1 MRLSEY
7 ASTQRTYG
15 SRKVPRSVQQSIPI
29 DQIYEDGTWR
39 CGNVYSQMW
48 SMPDINFTMSDEDNK
63 AKILNLLGKVY
74 MGVPSD
80 CWLKICI
87 VSQRMDEKSFR
98 ENVLLHRNLDGLD
111 KWRVERNRRIRQCVQ
126 DAGNVVQHKY
136 LILSTNKQN
145 VTDARSRLRQVQGN
159 LLAELSN
166 LGCTIKPMTNNER
179 LEVLHNFFRRGE
191 EGRFQFS
198 FDDYGKLGNDFR
210 NTIAPDAMRCTTQYA
225 KIDDGFAK
233 AMTIAQ
239 YPQQLSDNFVA
250 TLLQQVPYIV
260 LSIDITP
267 VETEDAMRE
276 IEASQMKIDSE
287 KYRAN
292 RRNVEN
298 LDFMATISPRNQQ
311 QEKYT
316 AEIRNAICEGD
327 QQVFMVLLSVAF
339 FADTLEEIKQETDA
353 LQSAAANFN
362 CRFTE
367 MRFQQEN
374 CFNTAMPYGLRR
386 VESSHMMLTRSV
398 TALVPFVAQEVQ
410 SPQGIFYGR
419 NAITGNLIVGD
430 RTKLIN
436 GNAMVIATSGSGK
449 SMSVK
454 MEIIMEFLRWPNA
467 RFILVDPENEYEL
480 LVKAL
485 GGEAIKV
492 SVDSRTY
499 FNPLDYHYDPKTDVP
514 PDVAKIEFVLSM
526 LDKLIGENGH
536 LQPEDRSLI
545 AASLKNIYKPLIA
558 SGYTAPC
565 PTLGDLYRD
574 LNKSNLRRA
583 KQLALML
590 DVFANGSLQAFSHTT
605 NVDMNN
611 RLICFNIQSL
621 GDQLRPI
628 AMMSLLEFINMQV
641 MTNRRKDATA
651 ATWIYFDEIHVLLK
665 DPMSSNFLY
674 SSWKR
679 FRKYNAYATGIS
691 QDIQDYLDN
700 PVAYTYST
708 EGMYDV
714 LCYLSD
720 MEAEGLIYSDC
731 YDLTNKTNFRST
743 LWGTDESEAPAY
755 GFITFDWQASS
766 TADSLNKDI
775 VVVLPP
781 VAKVNGVWQYYIDNG
796 RAIKPDGWS
805 ISVAG
810 CATDAELYRSCALLD
825 YFFTEEGSTLQ
836 NYGLPMFL
844 KENET
849 YTGPDGKEYPQ
860 YTDWVM
866 ETCAS
871 VAKGDL
877 STFLRDWLGCLIP
890 IGYQKDIGFE
900 YQYTSERGFEGW
912 ELLQNSTTHFATY
925 AGEGIKGDNPNYYKM
940 VPPVFSLTLR
950 QKEAISETTTM
961 GMEDLSEEMFNIVR
975 YNAKGNAPNGISI
988 PADYNEY
995 LAAFEARNLDAY
1007 VTAYQQAYQVMTAA
1021 Q

>member
-29 DQIYEDGTWR
+29 DRIYEDGTWR

-145 VTDARSRLRQVQGN
+145 VTDARSRLRQVKGN

-166 LGCTIKPMTNNER
+166 LGCTIKPMTNNDR

-210 NTIAPDAMRCTTQYA
+210 NTIAPDAMRFTPQHA
-225 KIDDGFAK
+225 EIDDGFAK

-287 KYRAN
+287 KFRAN

-339 FADTLEEIKQETDA
+339 FADTPDELRQETDA

-492 SVDSRTY
+492 SVDSRTH

-651 ATWIYFDEIHVLLK
+651 ATWIYFDEIHVLL
-665 DPMSSNFLY
+665 
-674 SSWKR
+674 
-679 FRKYNAYATGIS
+679 
-691 QDIQDYLDN
+691 
-700 PVAYTYST
+700 
-708 EGMYDV
+708 
-714 LCYLSD
+714 
-720 MEAEGLIYSDC
+720 
-731 YDLTNKTNFRST
+731 
-743 LWGTDESEAPAY
+743 
-755 GFITFDWQASS
+755 
-766 TADSLNKDI
+766 
-775 VVVLPP
+775 
-781 VAKVNGVWQYYIDNG
+781 
-796 RAIKPDGWS
+796 
-805 ISVAG
+805 
-810 CATDAELYRSCALLD
+810 
-825 YFFTEEGSTLQ
+825 
-836 NYGLPMFL
+836 
-844 KENET
+844 
-849 YTGPDGKEYPQ
+849 
-860 YTDWVM
+860 
-866 ETCAS
+866 
-871 VAKGDL
+871 
-877 STFLRDWLGCLIP
+877 
-890 IGYQKDIGFE
+890 
-900 YQYTSERGFEGW
+900 
-912 ELLQNSTTHFATY
+912 
-925 AGEGIKGDNPNYYKM
+925 
-940 VPPVFSLTLR
+940 
-950 QKEAISETTTM
+950 
-961 GMEDLSEEMFNIVR
+961 
-975 YNAKGNAPNGISI
+975 
-988 PADYNEY
+988 
-995 LAAFEARNLDAY
+995 
-1007 VTAYQQAYQVMTAA
+1007 
-1021 Q
+1021 

>member
-29 DQIYEDGTWR
+29 DRIYEDGTWC

-210 NTIAPDAMRCTTQYA
+210 NTIAPDAMRFTTQHA
-225 KIDDGFAK
+225 EIDDGFAK

-339 FADTLEEIKQETDA
+339 FADTPDELRQETDA
-353 LQSAAANFN
+353 LQSEAANFN

-492 SVDSRTY
+492 SVDSRTH

-536 LQPEDRSLI
+536 LQPEDRS
-545 AASLKNIYKPLIA
+545 
-558 SGYTAPC
+558 
-565 PTLGDLYRD
+565 
-574 LNKSNLRRA
+574 
-583 KQLALML
+583 
-590 DVFANGSLQAFSHTT
+590 
-605 NVDMNN
+605 
-611 RLICFNIQSL
+611 LICFNIQSL

-700 PVAYTYST
+700 PVAY
-708 EGMYDV
+708 
-714 LCYLSD
+714 
-720 MEAEGLIYSDC
+720 
-731 YDLTNKTNFRST
+731 
-743 LWGTDESEAPAY
+743 
-755 GFITFDWQASS
+755 
-766 TADSLNKDI
+766 
-775 VVVLPP
+775 
-781 VAKVNGVWQYYIDNG
+781 
-796 RAIKPDGWS
+796 
-805 ISVAG
+805 
-810 CATDAELYRSCALLD
+810 ALLSNSE
-825 YFFTEEGSTLQ
+825 FVIMLRQSKSLEALERLC
-836 NYGLPMFL
+836 GLS
-844 KENET
+844 K
-849 YTGPDGKEYPQ
+849 PQ
-860 YTDWVM
+860 L
-866 ETCAS
+866 E
-871 VAKGDL
+871 
-877 STFLRDWLGCLIP
+877 FLRNASEGHGIIKMGNSMIPFSNLEPKDTAVYKLI
-890 IGYQKDIGFE
+890 
-900 YQYTSERGFEGW
+900 
-912 ELLQNSTTHFATY
+912 TTKPGEAT
-925 AGEGIKGDNPNYYKM
+925 AEK
-940 VPPVFSLTLR
+940 
-950 QKEAISETTTM
+950 
-961 GMEDLSEEMFNIVR
+961 
-975 YNAKGNAPNGISI
+975 
-988 PADYNEY
+988 
-995 LAAFEARNLDAY
+995 
-1007 VTAYQQAYQVMTAA
+1007 
-1021 Q
+1021 

>member
-29 DQIYEDGTWR
+29 DRIYEDGTWC

-210 NTIAPDAMRCTTQYA
+210 NTIAPDAMRFTTQHA
-225 KIDDGFAK
+225 EIDDGFAK

-339 FADTLEEIKQETDA
+339 FADTPDELRQETDA

-492 SVDSRTY
+492 SVDSRTH

-691 QDIQDYLDN
+691 QDIQDYLDFLAVWYRDILYFKATRDSN
-700 PVAYTYST
+700 
-708 EGMYDV
+708 
-714 LCYLSD
+714 
-720 MEAEGLIYSDC
+720 GLIFKDELNVITDQINKSSYEGIENILRGLQTAKTRLNANVNF
-731 YDLTNKTNFRST
+731 DLTM
-743 LWGTDESEAPAY
+743 
-755 GFITFDWQASS
+755 
-766 TADSLNKDI
+766 
-775 VVVLPP
+775 
-781 VAKVNGVWQYYIDNG
+781 
-796 RAIKPDGWS
+796 
-805 ISVAG
+805 
-810 CATDAELYRSCALLD
+810 ELLFLLI
-825 YFFTEEGSTLQ
+825 
-836 NYGLPMFL
+836 
-844 KENET
+844 KENL
-849 YTGPDGKEYPQ
+849 
-860 YTDWVM
+860 V
-866 ETCAS
+866 
-871 VAKGDL
+871 
-877 STFLRDWLGCLIP
+877 
-890 IGYQKDIGFE
+890 
-900 YQYTSERGFEGW
+900 
-912 ELLQNSTTHFATY
+912 
-925 AGEGIKGDNPNYYKM
+925 
-940 VPPVFSLTLR
+940 
-950 QKEAISETTTM
+950 
-961 GMEDLSEEMFNIVR
+961 
-975 YNAKGNAPNGISI
+975 
-988 PADYNEY
+988 
-995 LAAFEARNLDAY
+995 
-1007 VTAYQQAYQVMTAA
+1007 
-1021 Q
+1021 

>member
-15 SRKVPRSVQQSIPI
+15 SHKVPRSVQQSIPI
-29 DQIYEDGTWR
+29 DRIYEDGTWR

-210 NTIAPDAMRCTTQYA
+210 NTIAPDAMRFTTQHA
-225 KIDDGFAK
+225 EIDDGFAK

-298 LDFMATISPRNQQ
+298 LDFMASISPRNQQ

-339 FADTLEEIKQETDA
+339 FADTPDELRQETDA
-353 LQSAAANFN
+353 LQSAASNFN

-492 SVDSRTY
+492 SVDSRTH

-536 LQPEDRSLI
+536 LQPEDRS
-545 AASLKNIYKPLIA
+545 
-558 SGYTAPC
+558 
-565 PTLGDLYRD
+565 
-574 LNKSNLRRA
+574 
-583 KQLALML
+583 
-590 DVFANGSLQAFSHTT
+590 
-605 NVDMNN
+605 
-611 RLICFNIQSL
+611 LICFNIQSL

-700 PVAYTYST
+700 PVAY
-708 EGMYDV
+708 
-714 LCYLSD
+714 
-720 MEAEGLIYSDC
+720 
-731 YDLTNKTNFRST
+731 
-743 LWGTDESEAPAY
+743 
-755 GFITFDWQASS
+755 
-766 TADSLNKDI
+766 
-775 VVVLPP
+775 
-781 VAKVNGVWQYYIDNG
+781 
-796 RAIKPDGWS
+796 
-805 ISVAG
+805 
-810 CATDAELYRSCALLD
+810 ALLSNSE
-825 YFFTEEGSTLQ
+825 FVIMLRQSKSLEALERL
-836 NYGLPMFL
+836 YGLS
-844 KENET
+844 K
-849 YTGPDGKEYPQ
+849 PQ
-860 YTDWVM
+860 L
-866 ETCAS
+866 E
-871 VAKGDL
+871 
-877 STFLRDWLGCLIP
+877 FLRNASEGHGIIKMGNSMIPFSNLEPKDTAVYKLI
-890 IGYQKDIGFE
+890 
-900 YQYTSERGFEGW
+900 
-912 ELLQNSTTHFATY
+912 TTKPGEAT
-925 AGEGIKGDNPNYYKM
+925 AEK
-940 VPPVFSLTLR
+940 
-950 QKEAISETTTM
+950 
-961 GMEDLSEEMFNIVR
+961 
-975 YNAKGNAPNGISI
+975 
-988 PADYNEY
+988 
-995 LAAFEARNLDAY
+995 
-1007 VTAYQQAYQVMTAA
+1007 
-1021 Q
+1021 

>member
-29 DQIYEDGTWR
+29 DRIYEDGTWR

-210 NTIAPDAMRCTTQYA
+210 NTIAPDAMRFTTQHA
-225 KIDDGFAK
+225 EIDDGFAK

-339 FADTLEEIKQETDA
+339 FADTPDELRQETHA

-410 SPQGIFYGR
+410 SPKGIFYGR

-492 SVDSRTY
+492 SVDSRTH

-665 DPMSSNFLY
+665 DPMS
-674 SSWKR
+674 
-679 FRKYNAYATGIS
+679 
-691 QDIQDYLDN
+691 
-700 PVAYTYST
+700 
-708 EGMYDV
+708 EG
-714 LCYLSD
+714 
-720 MEAEGLIYSDC
+720 
-731 YDLTNKTNFRST
+731 FH
-743 LWGTDESEAPAY
+743 
-755 GFITFDWQASS
+755 
-766 TADSLNKDI
+766 
-775 VVVLPP
+775 
-781 VAKVNGVWQYYIDNG
+781 
-796 RAIKPDGWS
+796 
-805 ISVAG
+805 
-810 CATDAELYRSCALLD
+810 
-825 YFFTEEGSTLQ
+825 
-836 NYGLPMFL
+836 
-844 KENET
+844 
-849 YTGPDGKEYPQ
+849 PQ
-860 YTDWVM
+860 
-866 ETCAS
+866 S
-871 VAKGDL
+871 
-877 STFLRDWLGCLIP
+877 R
-890 IGYQKDIGFE
+890 
-900 YQYTSERGFEGW
+900 
-912 ELLQNSTTHFATY
+912 
-925 AGEGIKGDNPNYYKM
+925 
-940 VPPVFSLTLR
+940 
-950 QKEAISETTTM
+950 
-961 GMEDLSEEMFNIVR
+961 
-975 YNAKGNAPNGISI
+975 
-988 PADYNEY
+988 
-995 LAAFEARNLDAY
+995 
-1007 VTAYQQAYQVMTAA
+1007 
-1021 Q
+1021 

>member
-29 DQIYEDGTWR
+29 DRIYEDGTWR

-98 ENVLLHRNLDGLD
+98 ENVLLHRCNDGLD

-210 NTIAPDAMRCTTQYA
+210 NTIAPDAMRFTTQHA
-225 KIDDGFAK
+225 EIDDGFAK

-327 QQVFMVLLSVAF
+327 QQVFMVLLSVAY
-339 FADTLEEIKQETDA
+339 FADTPDELRQETDA

-492 SVDSRTY
+492 SVDSRTH

-628 AMMSLLEFINMQV
+628 AMMSLLEFINMCKI
-641 MTNRRKDATA
+641 M
-651 ATWIYFDEIHVLLK
+651 
-665 DPMSSNFLY
+665 
-674 SSWKR
+674 
-679 FRKYNAYATGIS
+679 
-691 QDIQDYLDN
+691 
-700 PVAYTYST
+700 
-708 EGMYDV
+708 
-714 LCYLSD
+714 
-720 MEAEGLIYSDC
+720 
-731 YDLTNKTNFRST
+731 
-743 LWGTDESEAPAY
+743 
-755 GFITFDWQASS
+755 GF
-766 TADSLNKDI
+766 
-775 VVVLPP
+775 P
-781 VAKVNGVWQYYIDNG
+781 
-796 RAIKPDGWS
+796 
-805 ISVAG
+805 
-810 CATDAELYRSCALLD
+810 
-825 YFFTEEGSTLQ
+825 
-836 NYGLPMFL
+836 
-844 KENET
+844 
-849 YTGPDGKEYPQ
+849 
-860 YTDWVM
+860 
-866 ETCAS
+866 
-871 VAKGDL
+871 
-877 STFLRDWLGCLIP
+877 
-890 IGYQKDIGFE
+890 
-900 YQYTSERGFEGW
+900 
-912 ELLQNSTTHFATY
+912 
-925 AGEGIKGDNPNYYKM
+925 
-940 VPPVFSLTLR
+940 
-950 QKEAISETTTM
+950 
-961 GMEDLSEEMFNIVR
+961 
-975 YNAKGNAPNGISI
+975 
-988 PADYNEY
+988 
-995 LAAFEARNLDAY
+995 
-1007 VTAYQQAYQVMTAA
+1007 
-1021 Q
+1021 

>member
-29 DQIYEDGTWR
+29 DRIYEDGTWR
-39 CGNVYSQMW
+39 CGNVFSQMW

-210 NTIAPDAMRCTTQYA
+210 NTIAPDAMRFTTQHA
-225 KIDDGFAK
+225 EIDDGFAK

-327 QQVFMVLLSVAF
+327 QQIFMVLLSVAF
-339 FADTLEEIKQETDA
+339 FADTPDELRQETDA

-492 SVDSRTY
+492 SVDSRTH

-700 PVAYTYST
+700 PVAYQ
-708 EGMYDV
+708 G
-714 LCYLSD
+714 
-720 MEAEGLIYSDC
+720 
-731 YDLTNKTNFRST
+731 
-743 LWGTDESEAPAY
+743 
-755 GFITFDWQASS
+755 
-766 TADSLNKDI
+766 
-775 VVVLPP
+775 
-781 VAKVNGVWQYYIDNG
+781 
-796 RAIKPDGWS
+796 
-805 ISVAG
+805 
-810 CATDAELYRSCALLD
+810 
-825 YFFTEEGSTLQ
+825 
-836 NYGLPMFL
+836 
-844 KENET
+844 
-849 YTGPDGKEYPQ
+849 
-860 YTDWVM
+860 
-866 ETCAS
+866 
-871 VAKGDL
+871 
-877 STFLRDWLGCLIP
+877 
-890 IGYQKDIGFE
+890 
-900 YQYTSERGFEGW
+900 
-912 ELLQNSTTHFATY
+912 
-925 AGEGIKGDNPNYYKM
+925 
-940 VPPVFSLTLR
+940 
-950 QKEAISETTTM
+950 
-961 GMEDLSEEMFNIVR
+961 
-975 YNAKGNAPNGISI
+975 
-988 PADYNEY
+988 
-995 LAAFEARNLDAY
+995 
-1007 VTAYQQAYQVMTAA
+1007 QQAARRGDDA
-1021 Q
+1021 

>member
-210 NTIAPDAMRCTTQYA
+210 NTIAPDAMRFTTQHA
-225 KIDDGFAK
+225 EIDDGFAK

-492 SVDSRTY
+492 SVDSRTH

-628 AMMSLLEFINMQV
+628 AMMSLLEFINMCKI
-641 MTNRRKDATA
+641 M
-651 ATWIYFDEIHVLLK
+651 
-665 DPMSSNFLY
+665 
-674 SSWKR
+674 
-679 FRKYNAYATGIS
+679 
-691 QDIQDYLDN
+691 
-700 PVAYTYST
+700 
-708 EGMYDV
+708 
-714 LCYLSD
+714 
-720 MEAEGLIYSDC
+720 
-731 YDLTNKTNFRST
+731 
-743 LWGTDESEAPAY
+743 
-755 GFITFDWQASS
+755 GF
-766 TADSLNKDI
+766 
-775 VVVLPP
+775 P
-781 VAKVNGVWQYYIDNG
+781 
-796 RAIKPDGWS
+796 
-805 ISVAG
+805 
-810 CATDAELYRSCALLD
+810 
-825 YFFTEEGSTLQ
+825 
-836 NYGLPMFL
+836 
-844 KENET
+844 
-849 YTGPDGKEYPQ
+849 
-860 YTDWVM
+860 
-866 ETCAS
+866 
-871 VAKGDL
+871 
-877 STFLRDWLGCLIP
+877 
-890 IGYQKDIGFE
+890 
-900 YQYTSERGFEGW
+900 
-912 ELLQNSTTHFATY
+912 
-925 AGEGIKGDNPNYYKM
+925 
-940 VPPVFSLTLR
+940 
-950 QKEAISETTTM
+950 
-961 GMEDLSEEMFNIVR
+961 
-975 YNAKGNAPNGISI
+975 
-988 PADYNEY
+988 
-995 LAAFEARNLDAY
+995 
-1007 VTAYQQAYQVMTAA
+1007 
-1021 Q
+1021 

>member
-166 LGCTIKPMTNNER
+166 LGCTIKPMTNNDR

-210 NTIAPDAMRCTTQYA
+210 NTIAPDAMRFTTQHA
-225 KIDDGFAK
+225 EIDDGFAK
-233 AMTIAQ
+233 TMTIAQ

-339 FADTLEEIKQETDA
+339 FADTPDELRQETDA

-362 CRFTE
+362 CCFTE
-367 MRFQQEN
+367 MCFQQEN

-410 SPQGIFYGR
+410 FPQGIFYGR
-419 NAITGNLIVGD
+419 NTITGNLIVGD

-485 GGEAIKV
+485 GGEVIKL
-492 SVDSRTY
+492 SVDSRTH

-651 ATWIYFDEIHVLLK
+651 ATWIYFDEIHMIFAERALF
-665 DPMSSNFLY
+665 DPQIEAVKKELSRLAE
-674 SSWKR
+674 
-679 FRKYNAYATGIS
+679 RK
-691 QDIQDYLDN
+691 
-700 PVAYTYST
+700 
-708 EGMYDV
+708 
-714 LCYLSD
+714 
-720 MEAEGLIYSDC
+720 
-731 YDLTNKTNFRST
+731 
-743 LWGTDESEAPAY
+743 
-755 GFITFDWQASS
+755 
-766 TADSLNKDI
+766 
-775 VVVLPP
+775 
-781 VAKVNGVWQYYIDNG
+781 G
-796 RAIKPDGWS
+796 RNN
-805 ISVAG
+805 
-810 CATDAELYRSCALLD
+810 R
-825 YFFTEEGSTLQ
+825 
-836 NYGLPMFL
+836 
-844 KENET
+844 
-849 YTGPDGKEYPQ
+849 
-860 YTDWVM
+860 
-866 ETCAS
+866 
-871 VAKGDL
+871 
-877 STFLRDWLGCLIP
+877 
-890 IGYQKDIGFE
+890 
-900 YQYTSERGFEGW
+900 
-912 ELLQNSTTHFATY
+912 
-925 AGEGIKGDNPNYYKM
+925 
-940 VPPVFSLTLR
+940 
-950 QKEAISETTTM
+950 
-961 GMEDLSEEMFNIVR
+961 
-975 YNAKGNAPNGISI
+975 
-988 PADYNEY
+988 
-995 LAAFEARNLDAY
+995 
-1007 VTAYQQAYQVMTAA
+1007 
-1021 Q
+1021 

>member
-29 DQIYEDGTWR
+29 DRIYEDGTWC

-210 NTIAPDAMRCTTQYA
+210 NTIAPDAMRFTTQHA
-225 KIDDGFAK
+225 EIDDGFAK

-339 FADTLEEIKQETDA
+339 FADTPDELRQETDA

-492 SVDSRTY
+492 SVDSRTH

-641 MTNRRKDATA
+641 MTNRRKDAT
-651 ATWIYFDEIHVLLK
+651 E
-665 DPMSSNFLY
+665 PY
-674 SSWKR
+674 SPK
-679 FRKYNAYATGIS
+679 
-691 QDIQDYLDN
+691 
-700 PVAYTYST
+700 
-708 EGMYDV
+708 
-714 LCYLSD
+714 
-720 MEAEGLIYSDC
+720 
-731 YDLTNKTNFRST
+731 
-743 LWGTDESEAPAY
+743 
-755 GFITFDWQASS
+755 
-766 TADSLNKDI
+766 
-775 VVVLPP
+775 
-781 VAKVNGVWQYYIDNG
+781 
-796 RAIKPDGWS
+796 
-805 ISVAG
+805 
-810 CATDAELYRSCALLD
+810 
-825 YFFTEEGSTLQ
+825 
-836 NYGLPMFL
+836 
-844 KENET
+844 
-849 YTGPDGKEYPQ
+849 
-860 YTDWVM
+860 
-866 ETCAS
+866 
-871 VAKGDL
+871 
-877 STFLRDWLGCLIP
+877 
-890 IGYQKDIGFE
+890 
-900 YQYTSERGFEGW
+900 
-912 ELLQNSTTHFATY
+912 
-925 AGEGIKGDNPNYYKM
+925 
-940 VPPVFSLTLR
+940 
-950 QKEAISETTTM
+950 
-961 GMEDLSEEMFNIVR
+961 
-975 YNAKGNAPNGISI
+975 
-988 PADYNEY
+988 
-995 LAAFEARNLDAY
+995 
-1007 VTAYQQAYQVMTAA
+1007 
-1021 Q
+1021 

>member
-29 DQIYEDGTWR
+29 DRIYEDGTWC

-145 VTDARSRLRQVQGN
+145 VTDARSRLRQVKGN

-166 LGCTIKPMTNNER
+166 LGCTIKPMTNNDR

-210 NTIAPDAMRCTTQYA
+210 NTIAPDAMRFTPQHA
-225 KIDDGFAK
+225 EIDDGFAK

-287 KYRAN
+287 KFRAN

-339 FADTLEEIKQETDA
+339 FADTPDELRQETDA
-353 LQSAAANFN
+353 LQSAASNFN

-700 PVAYTYST
+700 PVAYALLSNSEFVIMLRQSKSLEALERLYGLSKPQLEFLRNAS
-708 EGMYDV
+708 EGHGICRRAADV
-714 LCYLSD
+714 GGVGDRYTC
-720 MEAEGLIYSDC
+720 MIQGKERE
-731 YDLTNKTNFRST
+731 
-743 LWGTDESEAPAY
+743 LWFEDGRWFVA
-755 GFITFDWQASS
+755 
-766 TADSLNKDI
+766 
-775 VVVLPP
+775 
-781 VAKVNGVWQYYIDNG
+781 AKV
-796 RAIKPDGWS
+796 
-805 ISVAG
+805 
-810 CATDAELYRSCALLD
+810 ATKQA
-825 YFFTEEGSTLQ
+825 
-836 NYGLPMFL
+836 
-844 KENET
+844 
-849 YTGPDGKEYPQ
+849 
-860 YTDWVM
+860 
-866 ETCAS
+866 
-871 VAKGDL
+871 
-877 STFLRDWLGCLIP
+877 
-890 IGYQKDIGFE
+890 
-900 YQYTSERGFEGW
+900 
-912 ELLQNSTTHFATY
+912 
-925 AGEGIKGDNPNYYKM
+925 
-940 VPPVFSLTLR
+940 PPS
-950 QKEAISETTTM
+950 
-961 GMEDLSEEMFNIVR
+961 
-975 YNAKGNAPNGISI
+975 NA
-988 PADYNEY
+988 
-995 LAAFEARNLDAY
+995 
-1007 VTAYQQAYQVMTAA
+1007 
-1021 Q
+1021 

>member
-29 DQIYEDGTWR
+29 DRIYEDGTWC

-210 NTIAPDAMRCTTQYA
+210 NTIAPDAMRFTTQHA
-225 KIDDGFAK
+225 EIDDGFAK

-339 FADTLEEIKQETDA
+339 FADTPDELRQETDA

-492 SVDSRTY
+492 SVDSRTH

-700 PVAYTYST
+700 PVAY
-708 EGMYDV
+708 
-714 LCYLSD
+714 
-720 MEAEGLIYSDC
+720 
-731 YDLTNKTNFRST
+731 
-743 LWGTDESEAPAY
+743 
-755 GFITFDWQASS
+755 
-766 TADSLNKDI
+766 
-775 VVVLPP
+775 
-781 VAKVNGVWQYYIDNG
+781 
-796 RAIKPDGWS
+796 
-805 ISVAG
+805 
-810 CATDAELYRSCALLD
+810 ALL
-825 YFFTEEGSTLQ
+825 S
-836 NYGLPMFL
+836 N
-844 KENET
+844 
-849 YTGPDGKEYPQ
+849 
-860 YTDWVM
+860 
-866 ETCAS
+866 
-871 VAKGDL
+871 
-877 STFLRDWLGCLIP
+877 
-890 IGYQKDIGFE
+890 
-900 YQYTSERGFEGW
+900 SEFV
-912 ELLQNSTTHFATY
+912 
-925 AGEGIKGDNPNYYKM
+925 IM
-940 VPPVFSLTLR
+940 LR
-950 QKEAISETTTM
+950 QSKSLEALLMMKVVMRKTLLLKQAKFSQM
-961 GMEDLSEEMFNIVR
+961 VR
-975 YNAKGNAPNGISI
+975 ICA
-988 PADYNEY
+988 
-995 LAAFEARNLDAY
+995 
-1007 VTAYQQAYQVMTAA
+1007 
-1021 Q
+1021 

>member
-29 DQIYEDGTWR
+29 DRIYEDGTWC

-210 NTIAPDAMRCTTQYA
+210 NTIAPDAMRFTTQHA
-225 KIDDGFAK
+225 EIDDGFAK

-339 FADTLEEIKQETDA
+339 FADTPDELRQETDA

-492 SVDSRTY
+492 SVDSRTH

-651 ATWIYFDEIHVLLK
+651 ATWIYFDEIHVVLK
-665 DPMSSNFLY
+665 DPMSSNFL
-674 SSWKR
+674 
-679 FRKYNAYATGIS
+679 
-691 QDIQDYLDN
+691 
-700 PVAYTYST
+700 
-708 EGMYDV
+708 
-714 LCYLSD
+714 
-720 MEAEGLIYSDC
+720 
-731 YDLTNKTNFRST
+731 
-743 LWGTDESEAPAY
+743 
-755 GFITFDWQASS
+755 
-766 TADSLNKDI
+766 
-775 VVVLPP
+775 
-781 VAKVNGVWQYYIDNG
+781 
-796 RAIKPDGWS
+796 
-805 ISVAG
+805 
-810 CATDAELYRSCALLD
+810 
-825 YFFTEEGSTLQ
+825 
-836 NYGLPMFL
+836 
-844 KENET
+844 
-849 YTGPDGKEYPQ
+849 
-860 YTDWVM
+860 
-866 ETCAS
+866 
-871 VAKGDL
+871 
-877 STFLRDWLGCLIP
+877 
-890 IGYQKDIGFE
+890 
-900 YQYTSERGFEGW
+900 
-912 ELLQNSTTHFATY
+912 
-925 AGEGIKGDNPNYYKM
+925 
-940 VPPVFSLTLR
+940 
-950 QKEAISETTTM
+950 
-961 GMEDLSEEMFNIVR
+961 
-975 YNAKGNAPNGISI
+975 
-988 PADYNEY
+988 
-995 LAAFEARNLDAY
+995 
-1007 VTAYQQAYQVMTAA
+1007 
-1021 Q
+1021 

>member
-210 NTIAPDAMRCTTQYA
+210 NTIAPDAMRFTTQHA
-225 KIDDGFAK
+225 EIDDGFAK

-492 SVDSRTY
+492 SVDSRTH

-583 KQLALML
+583 KQLASML

-628 AMMSLLEFINMQV
+628 AMMSLLEFINMCKI
-641 MTNRRKDATA
+641 M
-651 ATWIYFDEIHVLLK
+651 
-665 DPMSSNFLY
+665 
-674 SSWKR
+674 
-679 FRKYNAYATGIS
+679 
-691 QDIQDYLDN
+691 
-700 PVAYTYST
+700 
-708 EGMYDV
+708 
-714 LCYLSD
+714 
-720 MEAEGLIYSDC
+720 
-731 YDLTNKTNFRST
+731 
-743 LWGTDESEAPAY
+743 
-755 GFITFDWQASS
+755 GF
-766 TADSLNKDI
+766 
-775 VVVLPP
+775 P
-781 VAKVNGVWQYYIDNG
+781 
-796 RAIKPDGWS
+796 
-805 ISVAG
+805 
-810 CATDAELYRSCALLD
+810 
-825 YFFTEEGSTLQ
+825 
-836 NYGLPMFL
+836 
-844 KENET
+844 
-849 YTGPDGKEYPQ
+849 
-860 YTDWVM
+860 
-866 ETCAS
+866 
-871 VAKGDL
+871 
-877 STFLRDWLGCLIP
+877 
-890 IGYQKDIGFE
+890 
-900 YQYTSERGFEGW
+900 
-912 ELLQNSTTHFATY
+912 
-925 AGEGIKGDNPNYYKM
+925 
-940 VPPVFSLTLR
+940 
-950 QKEAISETTTM
+950 
-961 GMEDLSEEMFNIVR
+961 
-975 YNAKGNAPNGISI
+975 
-988 PADYNEY
+988 
-995 LAAFEARNLDAY
+995 
-1007 VTAYQQAYQVMTAA
+1007 
-1021 Q
+1021 

>member
-29 DQIYEDGTWR
+29 DRIYEDGTWC

-198 FDDYGKLGNDFR
+198 FDDYRKLGNDFR
-210 NTIAPDAMRCTTQYA
+210 NTIAPDAMRFTTQHA
-225 KIDDGFAK
+225 EIDDGFAK
-233 AMTIAQ
+233 AMAIAQ

-298 LDFMATISPRNQQ
+298 LDFMATISPHNQQ

-316 AEIRNAICEGD
+316 AEIRNAICDGD

-339 FADTLEEIKQETDA
+339 FADTPDELRQETDA

-398 TALVPFVAQEVQ
+398 TALVPFVAQEVK

-449 SMSVK
+449 ST
-454 MEIIMEFLRWPNA
+454 
-467 RFILVDPENEYEL
+467 L
-480 LVKAL
+480 LNMI
-485 GGEAIKV
+485 GG
-492 SVDSRTY
+492 
-499 FNPLDYHYDPKTDVP
+499 LDVP
-514 PDVAKIEFVLSM
+514 TSGKVIVDGRELSTLKDEQLTIFRRRKIGFIFQNYNLVPVLNVYENIVLPVELDGNKVDKKFMKEVVQM
-526 LDKLIGENGH
+526 LGLEDKLNNMPNNLSGG
-536 LQPEDRSLI
+536 QQQRVAI
-545 AASLKNIYKPLIA
+545 ARALVSKPAIVLADEPTGNLDSKTSSDVLGLLKVTSQKFQQTLVMITHNNEIA
-558 SGYTAPC
+558 
-565 PTLGDLYRD
+565 
-574 LNKSNLRRA
+574 
-583 KQLALML
+583 QLA
-590 DVFANGSLQAFSHTT
+590 D
-605 NVDMNN
+605 
-611 RLICFNIQSL
+611 RII
-621 GDQLRPI
+621 RI
-628 AMMSLLEFINMQV
+628 E
-641 MTNRRKDATA
+641 
-651 ATWIYFDEIHVLLK
+651 
-665 DPMSSNFLY
+665 
-674 SSWKR
+674 
-679 FRKYNAYATGIS
+679 
-691 QDIQDYLDN
+691 
-700 PVAYTYST
+700 
-708 EGMYDV
+708 
-714 LCYLSD
+714 
-720 MEAEGLIYSDC
+720 
-731 YDLTNKTNFRST
+731 
-743 LWGTDESEAPAY
+743 
-755 GFITFDWQASS
+755 
-766 TADSLNKDI
+766 
-775 VVVLPP
+775 
-781 VAKVNGVWQYYIDNG
+781 
-796 RAIKPDGWS
+796 
-805 ISVAG
+805 
-810 CATDAELYRSCALLD
+810 
-825 YFFTEEGSTLQ
+825 
-836 NYGLPMFL
+836 
-844 KENET
+844 
-849 YTGPDGKEYPQ
+849 DGK
-860 YTDWVM
+860 
-866 ETCAS
+866 
-871 VAKGDL
+871 
-877 STFLRDWLGCLIP
+877 
-890 IGYQKDIGFE
+890 
-900 YQYTSERGFEGW
+900 
-912 ELLQNSTTHFATY
+912 
-925 AGEGIKGDNPNYYKM
+925 
-940 VPPVFSLTLR
+940 
-950 QKEAISETTTM
+950 
-961 GMEDLSEEMFNIVR
+961 IV
-975 YNAKGNAPNGISI
+975 
-988 PADYNEY
+988 
-995 LAAFEARNLDAY
+995 
-1007 VTAYQQAYQVMTAA
+1007 Q
-1021 Q
+1021 